1 MDEYWVLYS
10 NFLALRPRAFS
21 AGNVLVGVRT
31 VTSPVVV
38 RWTDAEMTDFREVY
52 YCAHTKADDGQ
63 DDPTDLWLHVRSDL
77 PVLVHQQQ
85 RNVSDSIFGF
95 WLLCPSSL
103 FLCFL
108 QAPTTTFV
116 LQATMADQ
124 LTEEQIAEFKEAF
137 SLFDKDGDGE
147 CLFRRRAT
155 LCAVLRPGVL
165 RAACCLLLAAGRC
178 LQRLELAGS
187 KSCCLPSLAK
197 EKDCPVAFFES
208 CHGPALN
215 NSSSSSCFVGSM
227 LCWLCIFGQ

>member
-165 RAACCLLLAAGRC
+165 RAACCLLPGGFCSGWSWQEASHAAF
-178 LQRLELAGS
+178 LPWQRKRTALS
-187 KSCCLPSLAK
+187 HSSR
-197 EKDCPVAFFES
+197 VAT
-208 CHGPALN
+208 
-215 NSSSSSCFVGSM
+215 
-227 LCWLCIFGQ
+227 GQR